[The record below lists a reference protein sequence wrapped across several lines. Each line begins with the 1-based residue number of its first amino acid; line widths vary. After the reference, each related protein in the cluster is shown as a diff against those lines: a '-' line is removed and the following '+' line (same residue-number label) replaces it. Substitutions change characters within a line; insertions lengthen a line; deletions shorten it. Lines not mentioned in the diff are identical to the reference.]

1 MVALEVPAAPIFRRT
16 ETNYGRFRRNFRL
29 PDTVNVKAIE
39 AELTDGILRA
49 TLPFDTGK
57 VTRQHVE
64 IH

>member
-1 MVALEVPAAPIFRRT
+1 MPIFRRT
-16 ETNYGRFRRNFRL
+16 ETNCDRFRRNFRL
-29 PDTVNVKAIE
+29 PDTVNVKAIG

-49 TLPFDTGK
+49 TLPFDTGT